1 MSPMMEGI
9 ESCID
14 YIDEKV
20 IEDLTPKLLQLIRKG
35 IGLPTKVFVINF
47 NENKFIFINNLF
59 KIFHLNNNRL
69 VVRDF

>member
-20 IEDLTPKLLQLIRKG
+20 IEDLTPRLLQLIRKG
-35 IGLPTKVFVINF
+35 VGLPTKVFIY
-47 NENKFIFINNLF
+47 
-59 KIFHLNNNRL
+59 LNWNS
-69 VVRDF
+69 

>member
-20 IEDLTPKLLQLIRKG
+20 IEDLTPRLLQLIRKG
-35 IGLPTKVFVINF
+35 IGLPTKVFIYLF
-47 NENKFIFINNLF
+47 KLNKFSFTN
-59 KIFHLNNNRL
+59 
-69 VVRDF
+69 DFNKNI

>member
-47 NENKFIFINNLF
+47 NENKFIFINNLL
-59 KIFHLNNNRL
+59 KIYHLNNNRL

>member
-20 IEDLTPKLLQLIRKG
+20 IEDLTPKLVQLIRKG
-35 IGLPTKVFVINF
+35 VGLPTKVFIINF
-47 NENKFIFINNLF
+47 NLNKFTFIIICLKF
-59 KIFHLNNNRL
+59 LI
-69 VVRDF
+69 